1 MEHLTTNYFWN
12 EHKYKFKH
20 VTQHSPDINN
30 TKQTGWVN
38 HNYFHSMKIY
48 NYLLVVLFHL
58 LPLFHCSNSYL
69 YILQE

>member
-38 HNYFHSMKIY
+38 HNYFSLNENIQ
-48 NYLLVVLFHL
+48 LFTSSFISL
-58 LPLFHCSNSYL
+58 ITSLSLFK
-69 YILQE
+69 